1 MAALTVSVL
10 LKPAA
15 LDARRGIVRVHPE
28 VLAALGLQAG
38 DPVRLTGTRTTACIA
53 LTADGEAGR
62 GSVYADDLTLGN
74 LGARDG
80 DAVTIE
86 PVSLVGARRVVV
98 EGPVEVAA
106 AVTSD
111 VLRQALLSKVI
122 SIGDDVSLLPLDI
135 GGASRDV
142 VEATRRTLSNTVG
155 FAYTTTLLTVVDCDP
170 PAAAMIT
177 SDTVVTW
184 RRPGAGTAAASP
196 ALSLVPAPPETAEP
210 SPVDTK
216 PVVPVDDLAGLNA
229 QAEQLRELLDLGFH
243 HREILDSVGTQISLG
258 VLLTGPTGV
267 GKTTLV
273 RAVAAEL
280 DVPVTHVWAPEIA
293 ALTANDGAERLRHA
307 TSRLPSPSVLLV
319 SGVEE
324 LAPADDNTPLS
335 TVFRRLVRELIAE
348 GHAVVCTTSRPEEVS
363 PMLRQPGLLEHEI
376 SAGMPDAAARQAL
389 LSVLTRDMAV
399 AGDVDLGAVAARTPG
414 FVVADLVTLVREAG
428 VRAAM
433 RAKDSG
439 GAALVGGGDL
449 LAAAQTVRPSSM
461 ADSSLE
467 LAQVTLDDVGAME
480 DVKQV
485 LVETVLWPLTY
496 PDAFTRL
503 GVEAPRGVLLYGPP
517 GCGKTYLV
525 KAIAGSGKANV
536 LSVKGA
542 ELLTKWVGESE
553 ASVRDLFRRAR
564 QAAPTLVF
572 LDEVD
577 ALAPV
582 RGQSTDGGTTD
593 RVVAALLTE
602 LDGVEELRNV
612 VVIGATNRP
621 DRVDPALL
629 RPGRLERIVY
639 VPPPD
644 GDARAAILKSAAKD
658 VPLSSDVDLDALGED
673 LELFSAADCAAL
685 IREAALS
692 AMRESI
698 DATEVTAEHVKAAR
712 TRVRP
717 SLDPRQLADLAAYAE
732 RREG

>member
-1 MAALTVSVL
+1 MAALTVSIL

-38 DPVRLTGTRTTACIA
+38 DPVRLTGGRATACIA
-53 LTADGEAGR
+53 LTADRDAGR

-74 LGARDG
+74 LGVRDG
-80 DAVTIE
+80 DSVVIE
-86 PVSLVGARRVVV
+86 PVALSGARRVIVD
-98 EGPVEVAA
+98 GPIEVAA
-106 AVTSD
+106 VVTSD
-111 VLRQALLSKVI
+111 VLRQALMSKVI
-122 SIGDDVSLLPLDI
+122 SVGDDVSLLPLDI
-135 GGASRDV
+135 GGAPRDV
-142 VEATRRTLSNTVG
+142 VEATRRSLSNTVG
-155 FAYTTTLLTVVDCDP
+155 FAYTTTLLTVVEADP
-170 PAAAMIT
+170 PTAAMVT

-184 RRPGAGTAAASP
+184 RRGGSTARPAIAAP
-196 ALSLVPAPPETAEP
+196 ALMAAPTKDSPKETVP
-210 SPVDTK
+210 PVA
-216 PVVPVDDLAGLNA
+216 DLAGLAA
-229 QAEQLRELLDLGFH
+229 QAEQLHELLDLGFH
-243 HREILDSVGTQISLG
+243 HAEILESVGTQVSLG
-258 VLLTGPTGV
+258 ILITGPTGV
-267 GKTTLV
+267 GKTTLA
-273 RAVAAEL
+273 RAVSHEL
-280 DVPVTHVWAPEIA
+280 GVPITHLWAPEIA
-293 ALTANDGAERLRHA
+293 ALAANDGAETLRRA
-307 TSRLPSPSVLLV
+307 AGAMTKPSVLLV
-319 SGVEE
+319 SGIEE
-324 LAPADDNTPLS
+324 LAPRDDNSPLS
-335 TVFRRLVRELIAE
+335 TVFRRLVRDLIAA
-348 GHAVVCTTSRPEEVS
+348 GNAVVCTTSRPEEVS
-363 PMLRQPGLLEHEI
+363 PLLRQPGILEHEI
-376 SAGMPDAAARQAL
+376 SAPMPDAAARQAL
-389 LSVLTRDMAV
+389 LGVLTRDMRLADDVDLTAV
-399 AGDVDLGAVAARTPG
+399 AGRTPG

-433 RAKDSG
+433 RAKESG
-439 GAALVGGGDL
+439 ATPEVTGAELMS
-449 LAAAQTVRPSSM
+449 AAQTVRPSSM

-467 LAQVTLDDVGAME
+467 LAQVTLDDVGDMA

-485 LVETVLWPLTY
+485 LTETVLWPLTY

-525 KAIAGSGKANV
+525 KAIAGSGRANV

-564 QAAPTLVF
+564 QAAPTLIF

-602 LDGVEELRNV
+602 LDGVEDLRNV

-621 DRVDPALL
+621 DMIDPALL

-644 GDARAAILKSAAKD
+644 AGGRAAILRSAAKG
-658 VPLSSDVDLDALGED
+658 VPLSADVDLDVLGGE

-692 AMRESI
+692 AMRESL
-698 DATEVTAEHVKAAR
+698 DATEVTADHVKAAR
-712 TRVRP
+712 SRVRP
-717 SLDPRQLADLAAYAE
+717 SLEPTQLAALEAYAE
-732 RREG
+732 GRRG

>member
-1 MAALTVSVL
+1 MAALTVSIL

-38 DPVRLTGTRTTACIA
+38 DPVRLTGQRATACIA

-74 LGARDG
+74 IGARDG
-80 DAVTIE
+80 DSIVIE
-86 PVSLVGARRVVV
+86 PVTLSGARRIVVD
-98 EGPVEVAA
+98 GPVEVAV

-111 VLRQALLSKVI
+111 VLRQALLSKVL
-122 SIGDDVSLLPLDI
+122 SVEDNVSLLPLDI
-135 GGASRDV
+135 GGAPRDV
-142 VEATRRTLSNTVG
+142 VEATRRSLSNTVG
-155 FAYTTTLLTVVDCDP
+155 FAYTSTLLTVVECDP
-170 PAAAMIT
+170 PTAAMVT
-177 SDTVVTW
+177 SDTVVIW
-184 RRPGAGTAAASP
+184 RRGGTAARPATVAP
-196 ALSLVPAPPETAEP
+196 ALAAVPAPDSPKETVP
-210 SPVDTK
+210 PVA
-216 PVVPVDDLAGLNA
+216 DLAGLAA
-229 QAEQLRELLDLGFH
+229 QAEQLHELLDLGFH
-243 HREILDSVGTQISLG
+243 HAEILESVGTQVSLG
-258 VLLTGPTGV
+258 ILVTGPTGV
-267 GKTTLV
+267 GKTTLA
-273 RAVAAEL
+273 RAVAHEL
-280 DVPVTHVWAPEIA
+280 GVPVTHLWAPEIA
-293 ALTANDGAERLRHA
+293 ALTANDGAEALRRA
-307 TSRLPSPSVLLV
+307 TAAMAKPFVLLV

-324 LAPADDNTPLS
+324 LAPRDDRSPLS
-335 TVFRRLVRELIAE
+335 TVFRRLVRELIAA
-348 GHAVVCTTSRPEEVS
+348 GNAVVCTTSRPEEVS
-363 PMLRQPGLLEHEI
+363 PLLRQPGILEHEI
-376 SAGMPDAAARQAL
+376 SAPMPDAAARQAL
-389 LSVLTRDMAV
+389 LGVLTRDMRLADDVDLTAV
-399 AGDVDLGAVAARTPG
+399 AGRTPG

-433 RAKDSG
+433 RAKESG
-439 GAALVGGGDL
+439 AEPAVTGAEL

-467 LAQVTLDDVGAME
+467 LAQVTLDDVGDMA

-485 LVETVLWPLTY
+485 LTETVLWPLTY

-525 KAIAGSGKANV
+525 KAIAGSGRANV

-564 QAAPTLVF
+564 QAAPTLIF

-602 LDGVEELRNV
+602 LDGVEDLRNV

-621 DRVDPALL
+621 DMVDPALL

-644 GDARAAILKSAAKD
+644 AGGRAAILRSAAKG
-658 VPLSSDVDLDALGED
+658 VPLSSDVDLDVLGGE

-692 AMRESI
+692 AMRESL
-698 DATEVTAEHVKAAR
+698 DATEVTADHVKSAR
-712 TRVRP
+712 SRVRP
-717 SLDPRQLADLAAYAE
+717 SLEPTQLAALEAYAE
-732 RREG
+732 GRRG

>member
-1 MAALTVSVL
+1 MAALTVSIL

-28 VLAALGLQAG
+28 VLTALGLQAG
-38 DPVRLTGTRTTACIA
+38 DPVRLTGERATACIA

-74 LGARDG
+74 LGVRDG
-80 DAVTIE
+80 DSVVIE
-86 PVSLVGARRVVV
+86 PVSLSGARRIVVD
-98 EGPVEVAA
+98 GPIEVAA

-111 VLRQALLSKVI
+111 VLRQALLSKVV
-122 SIGDDVSLLPLDI
+122 SLDDNVSLLPLDI
-135 GGASRDV
+135 GGAPRER
-142 VEATRRTLSNTVG
+142 VEATRRSLSNTVG
-155 FAYTTTLLTVVDCDP
+155 FAYTTTLLTVVECDP
-170 PAAAMIT
+170 PSAAMVT

-184 RRPGAGTAAASP
+184 RRSGTVAVRSAVSTP
-196 ALSLVPAPPETAEP
+196 VPVAPPLNEP
-210 SPVDTK
+210 AREKVPPVA
-216 PVVPVDDLAGLNA
+216 DLAGLSA
-229 QAEQLRELLDLGFH
+229 QAEQLHELLDLGFH
-243 HREILDSVGTQISLG
+243 HAEILESVGTQVSLG
-258 VLLTGPTGV
+258 ILLTGPTGV
-267 GKTTLV
+267 GKTTLA

-280 DVPVTHVWAPEIA
+280 GVYVTHLWGPEIA
-293 ALTANDGAERLRHA
+293 ALAVNDAADRLRREIA
-307 TSRLPSPSVLLV
+307 ALPKPAVLLV

-324 LAPADDNTPLS
+324 LAPRDDNTPLS
-335 TVFRRLVRELIAE
+335 TVFRRLVRDLIAA
-348 GHAVVCTTSRPEEVS
+348 GNAVVCTTSRPEEVS
-363 PMLRQPGLLEHEI
+363 PLLRQPGILEHEI
-376 SAGMPDAAARQAL
+376 SAPMPDAAARQAL
-389 LSVLTRDMAV
+389 LGVLTRDMSLADDVDLTAV
-399 AGDVDLGAVAARTPG
+399 AGRTPG

-433 RAKDSG
+433 RAKGSG
-439 GAALVGGGDL
+439 EAAAEVTGAEL
-449 LAAAQTVRPSSM
+449 LSAAQTVRPSSM

-467 LAQVTLDDVGAME
+467 LAQVTLDDVGDMAE
-480 DVKQV
+480 VKQV
-485 LVETVLWPLTY
+485 LTETVLWPLTY

-525 KAIAGSGKANV
+525 KAIAGSGRANV

-553 ASVRDLFRRAR
+553 SSVRDLFRRAR
-564 QAAPTLVF
+564 QAAPTLIF

-602 LDGVEELRNV
+602 LDGVEDLRNV

-621 DRVDPALL
+621 DMIDPALL

-644 GDARAAILKSAAKD
+644 ATARTAILRSASKG
-658 VPLSSDVDLDALGED
+658 VPLSSDVDLDVLGAD

-692 AMRESI
+692 AMRESL
-698 DATEVTAEHVKAAR
+698 DATEVTADHVKAAR

-717 SLDPRQLADLAAYAE
+717 SLEPGQLAALEAYAKG
-732 RREG
+732 RQG

>member
-1 MAALTVSVL
+1 VAALTVSIL

-38 DPVRLTGTRTTACIA
+38 DPVRLTGGRATACIA
-53 LTADGEAGR
+53 LTADRDAGR

-74 LGARDG
+74 LGVRDG
-80 DAVTIE
+80 DSVVIE
-86 PVSLVGARRVVV
+86 PVALSGARRVIVD
-98 EGPVEVAA
+98 GPIEVAA
-106 AVTSD
+106 VVTSD
-111 VLRQALLSKVI
+111 VLRQALMSKVI
-122 SIGDDVSLLPLDI
+122 SVGDDVSLLPLDI
-135 GGASRDV
+135 GGAPRDV
-142 VEATRRTLSNTVG
+142 VEATRRSLSNTVG
-155 FAYTTTLLTVVDCDP
+155 FAYTTTLLTVVEADP
-170 PAAAMIT
+170 PTAAMVT

-184 RRPGAGTAAASP
+184 RRGGSTARPAIAAP
-196 ALSLVPAPPETAEP
+196 ALMAAPTKDSPKETVP
-210 SPVDTK
+210 PVA
-216 PVVPVDDLAGLNA
+216 DLAGLAA
-229 QAEQLRELLDLGFH
+229 QAEQLHELLDLGFH
-243 HREILDSVGTQISLG
+243 HAEILESVGTQVSLG
-258 VLLTGPTGV
+258 ILITGPTGV
-267 GKTTLV
+267 GKTTLA
-273 RAVAAEL
+273 RAVSHEL
-280 DVPVTHVWAPEIA
+280 GVPITHLWAPEIA
-293 ALTANDGAERLRHA
+293 ALAANDGAETLRRA
-307 TSRLPSPSVLLV
+307 AGAMTKPSVLLV
-319 SGVEE
+319 SGIEE
-324 LAPADDNTPLS
+324 LAPRDDNSPLS
-335 TVFRRLVRELIAE
+335 TVFRRLVRDLIAA
-348 GHAVVCTTSRPEEVS
+348 GNAVVCTTSRPEEVS
-363 PMLRQPGLLEHEI
+363 PLLRQPGILEHEI
-376 SAGMPDAAARQAL
+376 SAPMPDAAARQAL
-389 LSVLTRDMAV
+389 LGVLTRDMRLADDVDLTAV
-399 AGDVDLGAVAARTPG
+399 AGRTPG

-433 RAKDSG
+433 RAKESG
-439 GAALVGGGDL
+439 ATPEVTGAELMS
-449 LAAAQTVRPSSM
+449 AAQTVRPSSM

-467 LAQVTLDDVGAME
+467 LAQVTLDDVGDMA

-485 LVETVLWPLTY
+485 LTETVLWPLTY

-525 KAIAGSGKANV
+525 KAIAGSGRANV

-564 QAAPTLVF
+564 QAAPTLIF

-602 LDGVEELRNV
+602 LDGVEDLRNV

-621 DRVDPALL
+621 DMIDPALL

-644 GDARAAILKSAAKD
+644 AGGRAAILRSAAKG
-658 VPLSSDVDLDALGED
+658 VPLSADVDLDVLGGE

-692 AMRESI
+692 AMRESL
-698 DATEVTAEHVKAAR
+698 DATEVTADHVKAAR
-712 TRVRP
+712 SRVRP
-717 SLDPRQLADLAAYAE
+717 SLEPTQLAALEAYAE
-732 RREG
+732 GRRG

>member
-1 MAALTVSVL
+1 MAALTVSIL

-38 DPVRLTGTRTTACIA
+38 DPVRLTGERPTACIA
-53 LTADGEAGR
+53 LTADDEAGR

-74 LGARDG
+74 LGVRDG
-80 DAVTIE
+80 DAVVIE
-86 PVSLVGARRVVV
+86 PVSLSGARRVIVD
-98 EGPVEVAA
+98 GPIEVAA

-122 SIGDDVSLLPLDI
+122 SLDDNVSLLPLDI
-135 GGASRDV
+135 GGAPRNV
-142 VEATRRTLSNTVG
+142 VEATRRSLSNTVG
-155 FAYTTTLLTVVDCDP
+155 FAYTTTLLTVVECDP
-170 PAAAMIT
+170 PTAAMVT

-184 RRPGAGTAAASP
+184 RRGGTTAKAATVVPALTAAPTMDSP
-196 ALSLVPAPPETAEP
+196 KETVPPVPPVA
-210 SPVDTK
+210 
-216 PVVPVDDLAGLNA
+216 DLAGLAA
-229 QAEQLRELLDLGFH
+229 QAEQLHELLDLGFH
-243 HREILDSVGTQISLG
+243 HAEILASVGTQVSLG
-258 VLLTGPTGV
+258 ILITGPTGV
-267 GKTTLV
+267 GKTTLA
-273 RAVAAEL
+273 RAVAHEL
-280 DVPVTHVWAPEIA
+280 GVPVTHLWAPEIA
-293 ALTANDGAERLRHA
+293 ALAANDGAEALRRA
-307 TSRLPSPSVLLV
+307 TGAMTHPSVLLV
-319 SGVEE
+319 SGIEE
-324 LAPADDNTPLS
+324 LAPRDDNSPLS
-335 TVFRRLVRELIAE
+335 TVFRRTVRELIAS
-348 GHAVVCTTSRPEEVS
+348 GNAVVCTTSRPEEVS
-363 PMLRQPGLLEHEI
+363 PLLRQPGILEHEI
-376 SAGMPDAAARQAL
+376 SAPMPDAAARQAL
-389 LSVLTRDMAV
+389 LGVLTRDMRLADDVDPAAV
-399 AGDVDLGAVAARTPG
+399 AERTPG

-433 RAKDSG
+433 RAKESG
-439 GAALVGGGDL
+439 DAPEVTGADL
-449 LAAAQTVRPSSM
+449 LSAAQTVRPSSM

-467 LAQVTLDDVGAME
+467 LAQVTLDDVGDMA

-485 LVETVLWPLTY
+485 LTETVLWPLTY

-525 KAIAGSGKANV
+525 KAIAGSGRANV

-564 QAAPTLVF
+564 QAAPTLIF

-602 LDGVEELRNV
+602 LDGVEDLRNV

-621 DRVDPALL
+621 DMVDPALL

-644 GDARAAILKSAAKD
+644 AGGRAAILRSAAKG
-658 VPLSSDVDLDALGED
+658 VPLSADVDLDVLGTE

-692 AMRESI
+692 AMRESL
-698 DATEVTAEHVKAAR
+698 DATQVTADHVKSAR
-712 TRVRP
+712 SRVRP
-717 SLDPRQLADLAAYAE
+717 SLVPSQLAALEAYAE
-732 RREG
+732 GRRG